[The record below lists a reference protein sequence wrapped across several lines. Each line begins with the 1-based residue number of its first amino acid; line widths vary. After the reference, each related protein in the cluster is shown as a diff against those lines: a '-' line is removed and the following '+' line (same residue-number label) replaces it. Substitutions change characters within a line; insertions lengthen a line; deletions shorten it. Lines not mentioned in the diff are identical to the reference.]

1 MSDRLPQLSRVTVIR
16 VMPIGFCTYR
26 DFRLLFIRAH
36 GVITQ
41 TERVEAM
48 LAWLRDPEY
57 QQCTDAL
64 FDVTAAQ
71 STPRLAELRQIV
83 ALLRQSMPGSGP
95 RRLAIVTAKPITYAV
110 ARVFQEV
117 IQLKDV
123 PLQVRVF
130 MDRELAWA
138 WLRPDESL
146 PEVM

>member
-1 MSDRLPQLSRVTVIR
+1 
-16 VMPIGFCTYR
+16 
-26 DFRLLFIRAH
+26 
-36 GVITQ
+36 
-41 TERVEAM
+41 M

-57 QQCTDAL
+57 QHCTDAL

-83 ALLRQSMPGSGP
+83 ALLRQSMPRSGP
-95 RRLAIVTAKPITYAV
+95 RRLAIVTARPITYAV

>member
-1 MSDRLPQLSRVTVIR
+1 
-16 VMPIGFCTYR
+16 MPIGFCTYR
-26 DFRLLFIRAH
+26 DFQLLFIRAH

-48 LAWLRDPEY
+48 LAWLSDPEY
-57 QQCTDAL
+57 QYCTDAL

-71 STPRLAELRQIV
+71 STPRLAELREIV
-83 ALLRQSMPGSGP
+83 ALLRQSMPRFGP

-117 IQLKDV
+117 IQFKDV

-130 MDRELAWA
+130 RIASW
-138 WLRPDESL
+138 RGHGCGRTSRFPK
-146 PEVM
+146 